1 MTITIYSLMKK
12 VRSLYTFTVLAAK
25 YYREGKMYYKVFEEQ
40 ARASLDTLLDVDYI
54 STTEYA
60 ELRSQLNRVFRL
72 YKTYKRY

>member
-1 MTITIYSLMKK
+1 MTIYSLMKK

-25 YYREGKMYYKVFEEQ
+25 YYREGKMYYNVFEEQ

-60 ELRSQLNRVFRL
+60 ELRSQLNRVFRM
-72 YKTYKRY
+72 YKRH

>member
-1 MTITIYSLMKK
+1 MTIYSLMKK

-25 YYREGKMYYKVFEEQ
+25 YYREGKMYYNVFEEQ

-72 YKTYKRY
+72 YKRH